1 MSRSLLGPAIPF
13 VDAPSSSQIN
23 LRPPFC
29 ALVRSMGG
37 LDRGPLRHNVC
48 TLTLSCDALWAS
60 GAQDRA
66 SRASNH
72 SIDAA
77 VSKYRIDASPQHTT
91 PTNFLPCS
99 ACRFDRRETETQPLH
114 QSIPNRCIDTGRTR
128 RPHTCVVLRSS
139 RRRTSNKQQRLRH
152 YDPAALSSQH
162 TGPRESSCIGSV
174 DW

>member
-91 PTNFLPCS
+91 PQISCHALPADS
-99 ACRFDRRETETQPLH
+99 IDAKPRPNPSINQSQIDASTQAG
-114 QSIPNRCIDTGRTR
+114 RDDRTR
-128 RPHTCVVLRSS
+128 AWCCVVADDEQATSSSDSGTTTLRPCQAN
-139 RRRTSNKQQRLRH
+139 TQGLVN
-152 YDPAALSSQH
+152 PVA
-162 TGPRESSCIGSV
+162 
-174 DW
+174 